1 MLDDAHAD
9 GSASLVDGLRID
21 VIMMLKVT
29 RILFATRRCLVIGCG
44 MLLAFLT
51 LAPTFAEAEDWPSRP
66 IRWVVP
72 FAPGG
77 GNDIIA
83 RLMAPALYEAL
94 GQPVVVDNRPGAA
107 GNVGSEVVAHAAPD
121 GYTWLIVAT
130 PNAINES
137 LYSHLGFSL
146 ERDFAPVTL
155 LMTMPNV
162 LEVTNELPVHSV
174 AELIAYANAHPGK
187 LNYGSGGIGST
198 PHMAAELFKAMTG
211 VQMVHVPYRGAGPAL
226 ADLMAGQVQ
235 VLFDTLNGSIEQIKA
250 GNTRAIAITSSQRSP
265 ALADLP
271 TIAEAGVP
279 GYEVTAWFG
288 LALPARTERAIID
301 RLNRVVVNALGRP
314 ELERRIDEM
323 GAIPAP
329 GTPEE
334 MASFMHAEIAKWA
347 KVVQVSGA
355 KVD

>member
-1 MLDDAHAD
+1 MEA
-9 GSASLVDGLRID
+9 G
-21 VIMMLKVT
+21 LKVT
-29 RILFATRRCLVIGCG
+29 RILFATPRCLVIGCG

-51 LAPTFAEAEDWPSRP
+51 LAPTFAEAEDWPNRP

-83 RLMAPALYEAL
+83 RLMTPALYEAL
-94 GQPVVVDNRPGAA
+94 GQPVVIDNRPGAA

>member
-1 MLDDAHAD
+1 MTLEGVPLEDC
-9 GSASLVDGLRID
+9 LR
-21 VIMMLKVT
+21 T
-29 RILFATRRCLVIGCG
+29 RRIPFATRRCLAIGCG
-44 MLLAFLT
+44 MLPVFLA
-51 LAPTFAEAEDWPSRP
+51 LAPILVDAEDWPNRP

-107 GNVGSEVVAHAAPD
+107 GNVGSEMVAHSPPD
-121 GYTWLIVAT
+121 GYTWLILAT

-146 ERDFAPVTL
+146 ERDFAPVSL

-162 LEVTNELPVHSV
+162 LEVSNELPVHSV
-174 AELIAYANAHPGK
+174 AEFVAYAKAHPGK

-211 VQMVHVPYRGAGPAL
+211 VQMTHIPYRGGGPAL
-226 ADLMAGQVQ
+226 AGLIAGQVQ
-235 VLFDTLNGSIEQIKA
+235 VLFDVLNGSIEQIKA
-250 GNTRAIAITSSQRSP
+250 GNSHALAVTSRQRSP
-265 ALADLP
+265 ALPDLP

-288 LALPARTERAIID
+288 LALPAHTERAIIE
-301 RLNRVVVNALGRP
+301 RLNRVTVNALGRP
-314 ELERRIDEM
+314 ELKRRIDEM
-323 GAIPAP
+323 GATAAP

-334 MASFMHAEIAKWA
+334 MAGFMHAEIAKWA

>member
-21 VIMMLKVT
+21 VIMMLKVI
-29 RILFATRRCLVIGCG
+29 RILFATRRCLAIGCG

-174 AELIAYANAHPGK
+174 AELIAYARAHPGK

-211 VQMVHVPYRGAGPAL
+211 VQMVHVPYR
-226 ADLMAGQVQ
+226 
-235 VLFDTLNGSIEQIKA
+235 S
-250 GNTRAIAITSSQRSP
+250 
-265 ALADLP
+265 
-271 TIAEAGVP
+271 
-279 GYEVTAWFG
+279 W
-288 LALPARTERAIID
+288 
-301 RLNRVVVNALGRP
+301 
-314 ELERRIDEM
+314 
-323 GAIPAP
+323 
-329 GTPEE
+329 
-334 MASFMHAEIAKWA
+334 
-347 KVVQVSGA
+347 
-355 KVD
+355 

>member
-1 MLDDAHAD
+1 MKPRRVPL
-9 GSASLVDGLRID
+9 
-21 VIMMLKVT
+21 
-29 RILFATRRCLVIGCG
+29 ATRSCLAIGCG
-44 MLLAFLT
+44 ILLALLALT
-51 LAPTFAEAEDWPSRP
+51 PTSGDAEDWPSRP

-83 RLMAPALYEAL
+83 RLMTPALYEAL

-107 GNVGSEVVAHAAPD
+107 GNVGSETVAHAPPD

-146 ERDFAPVTL
+146 ERDFAPISL

-162 LEVTNELPVHSV
+162 LEVSNELPVHSV

-187 LNYGSGGIGST
+187 LNYGSGGVGST

-211 VQMVHVPYRGAGPAL
+211 VQLVHVPYRGGGPAL
-226 ADLMAGQVQ
+226 AALIAGQVQ
-235 VLFDTLNGSIEQIKA
+235 VMFDTLNGSIEQIKA
-250 GNTRAIAITSSQRSP
+250 GNTRALAITSAARSP
-265 ALADLP
+265 ALPDVP

-279 GYEVTAWFG
+279 GYEVTVWFG
-288 LALPARTERAIID
+288 LAVPARTERAIVE
-301 RLNRVVVNALGRP
+301 RLNRVVVTALGRP
-314 ELERRIDEM
+314 ELKRRIDEM
-323 GAIPAP
+323 GAVPAA
-329 GTPEE
+329 GTPQE
-334 MASFMHAEIAKWA
+334 MANFMHTEIAKWA
-347 KVVQVSGA
+347 KVVQTSGA
-355 KVD
+355 KAD

>member
-1 MLDDAHAD
+1 LEAT
-9 GSASLVDGLRID
+9 VKITP
-21 VIMMLKVT
+21 IP
-29 RILFATRRCLVIGCG
+29 FATRSCLAIGGG
-44 MLLAFLT
+44 MLLALLA
-51 LAPTFAEAEDWPSRP
+51 LAPTRGDAEDWPSRP

-94 GQPVVVDNRPGAA
+94 GQPVVIDNRPGAA
-107 GNVGSEVVAHAAPD
+107 GNVGSELAAHAPPD

-146 ERDFAPVTL
+146 ERDFTPVTL

-162 LEVTNELPVHSV
+162 EVYNELPVHSV

-198 PHMAAELFKAMTG
+198 PHMAAELFKAVTG

-226 ADLMAGQVQ
+226 ADLLAGQVQ

-250 GNTRAIAITSSQRSP
+250 GNTRAIAITSPQRSP
-265 ALADLP
+265 ALPDLP

-288 LALPARTERAIID
+288 LAVPARTERAIID
-301 RLNRVVVNALGRP
+301 RLNRVVVTALGRP
-314 ELERRIDEM
+314 ELQRRIDEM

-334 MASFMHAEIAKWA
+334 MASFMQAEIAKWA
-347 KVVQVSGA
+347 KVVQTSGA

>member
-1 MLDDAHAD
+1 MD
-9 GSASLVDGLRID
+9 GVLLETGL
-21 VIMMLKVT
+21 KAT
-29 RILFATRRCLVIGCG
+29 RIPFATSSRLVIGSA
-44 MLLAFLT
+44 LFLAFLI
-51 LAPTFAEAEDWPSRP
+51 LASTPVDAENWPNRP

-72 FAPGG
+72 FAPAG

-107 GNVGSEVVAHAAPD
+107 GNIGSEMVAHAPPD

-146 ERDFAPVTL
+146 ERDFAPVSL

-162 LEVTNELPVHSV
+162 LEVSNELPVHSV
-174 AELIAYANAHPGK
+174 AELIAYARTHPGK
-187 LNYGSGGIGST
+187 LNCGSGGVGST

-211 VQMVHVPYRGAGPAL
+211 VQMTHVPYRGGGPAL
-226 ADLMAGQVQ
+226 ADLIAGQVQ

-250 GNTRAIAITSSQRSP
+250 GNTRAIAITSAQRSP
-265 ALADLP
+265 ALPDLP
-271 TIAEAGVP
+271 TIAEAGIA

-288 LALPARTERAIID
+288 LAVPARTDRAIVD
-301 RLNRVVVNALGRP
+301 RLNRVVVTALGRP
-314 ELERRIDEM
+314 ELNQRIDEM
-323 GAIPAP
+323 GAVAAP
-329 GTPEE
+329 STPED